1 MTPANRRM
9 GDLVS
14 FTAGPSIIPPCCR
27 GVPAHSFTPITYLLL
42 EHNLLSR
49 HDTQAMCLSECQ
61 QCLNVQ
67 LLALLELI
75 IPLQEADSSHNHG
88 HGCTWPRVLLLL
100 LRWLQ

>member
-1 MTPANRRM
+1 M
-9 GDLVS
+9 VS

-27 GVPAHSFTPITYLLL
+27 GVPAHSFTQITYLLL

-49 HDTQAMCLSECQ
+49 HDTQDMCLSECQ

-88 HGCTWPRVLLLL
+88 HGCTWPLVLLLL